1 VKNITFGQF
10 RFDVTNECLWQGTR
24 AIALRPKAFGVLKI
38 LLEHPGELVNKQ
50 QVLDAVWPGTFVGD
64 AVLKDSIRQ
73 LREALHDDA
82 GSPIYIETAHRRG
95 YRFIAKL
102 SQTQPSNEN
111 LIPAPAHS
119 DGSLAPVNTAL
130 ASPGG
135 AVQMLGRDAELA
147 KMRSW
152 LDQVLKGERQ
162 TVFITGEAG
171 IGKTTLVQAFL
182 EQAEQVGGTIV
193 VRGQCLE
200 HFGSGEAY
208 LPLLDGFSRL
218 CRSSVGEQV
227 SEVLREQA
235 PSWVGHMI
243 SMASLAER
251 NHPQPQ
257 TTGATR
263 ERMLREMAEAV
274 ERLSENS
281 PVLLVLE
288 DLHWSD
294 YSTLDLISYL
304 ARRRDRARVMVIGTY
319 RPVDV
324 ILGAHPLRGVKRE
337 LQAHRLCH
345 ELPLEYLSE
354 EQVAQYLAARFHGR
368 QLPSR
373 LRQTIYRRTDGNP
386 LFMVN
391 LVEYLIDHKLVVEE
405 EGLWRLCV
413 ECSEVEHGVPSSI
426 KELIEKQI
434 ERLSTDE
441 RGVLEAASA
450 TGMEFSTVAIAAGLD
465 MPVDWVEKHCE
476 ELVRRHHFL
485 SPAWLSELP
494 DGTVTSRHRFNH
506 VLYREVPYSLIS
518 PMRRGQIHQRI
529 GERAV
534 EIFRERASEIAA
546 ELAMHFEQ
554 SRDWPRAL
562 QYLIEAARTATQR
575 SAHHEAAELSRRG
588 LEVLKRLPETTAR
601 SQQEITLRMI
611 LSVSL
616 MAFQGFVAAEME
628 QIHALGKELLRLQG
642 PSPQLFNMLSLLVLF
657 YKFSGQMMSAQ
668 GIAEQLLPIAETLGN
683 SALVMEAHRTMGS
696 ALVEQGKCAEA
707 LEHFNH
713 ASSLYP
719 ANRNHPYT
727 LAIAHDCKVVCEC
740 FAARALWA
748 LSDPDNALQRMQRAL
763 AFARELSHPASWIFA
778 AHFAVQL
785 HQLRGEPLLARE
797 RASEVV
803 KIADEY
809 GLDLWQALG
818 NIDMGWAEAELG
830 NRQLGIEQMQQGVA
844 AYRATGA
851 KLWCP
856 HFLGL
861 YAEQLGKAG
870 RTEEGLDA
878 IAQALIM
885 TEETAELY
893 AITELYRIKDELMVH
908 ASQRTPTK
916 GLAC

>member
-1 VKNITFGQF
+1 
-10 RFDVTNECLWQGTR
+10 
-24 AIALRPKAFGVLKI
+24 
-38 LLEHPGELVNKQ
+38 
-50 QVLDAVWPGTFVGD
+50 
-64 AVLKDSIRQ
+64 
-73 LREALHDDA
+73 
-82 GSPIYIETAHRRG
+82 
-95 YRFIAKL
+95 
-102 SQTQPSNEN
+102 
-111 LIPAPAHS
+111 
-119 DGSLAPVNTAL
+119 
-130 ASPGG
+130 
-135 AVQMLGRDAELA
+135 
-147 KMRSW
+147 
-152 LDQVLKGERQ
+152 
-162 TVFITGEAG
+162 
-171 IGKTTLVQAFL
+171 
-182 EQAEQVGGTIV
+182 
-193 VRGQCLE
+193 
-200 HFGSGEAY
+200 
-208 LPLLDGFSRL
+208 
-218 CRSSVGEQV
+218 
-227 SEVLREQA
+227 
-235 PSWVGHMI
+235 
-243 SMASLAER
+243 
-251 NHPQPQ
+251 
-257 TTGATR
+257 
-263 ERMLREMAEAV
+263 
-274 ERLSENS
+274 
-281 PVLLVLE
+281 
-288 DLHWSD
+288 
-294 YSTLDLISYL
+294 
-304 ARRRDRARVMVIGTY
+304 
-319 RPVDV
+319 
-324 ILGAHPLRGVKRE
+324 
-337 LQAHRLCH
+337 
-345 ELPLEYLSE
+345 
-354 EQVAQYLAARFHGR
+354 
-368 QLPSR
+368 
-373 LRQTIYRRTDGNP
+373 
-386 LFMVN
+386 
-391 LVEYLIDHKLVVEE
+391 
-405 EGLWRLCV
+405 
-413 ECSEVEHGVPSSI
+413 
-426 KELIEKQI
+426 
-434 ERLSTDE
+434 
-441 RGVLEAASA
+441 
-450 TGMEFSTVAIAAGLD
+450 
-465 MPVDWVEKHCE
+465 
-476 ELVRRHHFL
+476 
-485 SPAWLSELP
+485 
-494 DGTVTSRHRFNH
+494 
-506 VLYREVPYSLIS
+506 
-518 PMRRGQIHQRI
+518 
-529 GERAV
+529 
-534 EIFRERASEIAA
+534 
-546 ELAMHFEQ
+546 
-554 SRDWPRAL
+554 
-562 QYLIEAARTATQR
+562 
-575 SAHHEAAELSRRG
+575 
-588 LEVLKRLPETTAR
+588 
-601 SQQEITLRMI
+601 
-611 LSVSL
+611 
-616 MAFQGFVAAEME
+616 ME

-696 ALVEQGKCAEA
+696 ALVEQVKCAEA